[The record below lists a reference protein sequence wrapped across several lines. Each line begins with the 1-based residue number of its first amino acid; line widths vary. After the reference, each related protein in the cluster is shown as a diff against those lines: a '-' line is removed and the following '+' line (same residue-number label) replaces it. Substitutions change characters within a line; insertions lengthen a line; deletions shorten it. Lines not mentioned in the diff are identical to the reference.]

1 MKKQSNLSRL
11 MGYAGGH
18 KILTYLSWILSV
30 MSALLAL
37 VPFWY
42 IWRIVH
48 DILEMSPDFSQ
59 AGNIASYGWSA
70 VLFAVLS
77 IVVYIAGLMCSH
89 MSAFRVATN
98 IRKELMRHIKRQI
111 CIIQTQL
118 AARLVVHLR
127 RNTVCDRASQ

>member
-48 DILEMSPDFSQ
+48 DILEMSPDFSLCLGP
-59 AGNIASYGWSA
+59 ALPFGRYWAKCNCKDRI
-70 VLFAVLS
+70 S
-77 IVVYIAGLMCSH
+77 IPVI
-89 MSAFRVATN
+89 RAT
-98 IRKELMRHIKRQI
+98 
-111 CIIQTQL
+111 
-118 AARLVVHLR
+118 
-127 RNTVCDRASQ
+127 